1 MQRFDFSYDFN
12 KKRMIVIYKNNLLV
26 ENKEQLQGYIE
37 KSNLPKNSVI
47 SNDLGGRL
55 NVCNIEIPYV
65 PEGNN
70 IINKGNG
77 IMSLPVPT
85 ELLNELSNVVNEF
98 STDCI
103 KNIMNTTEILPLK
116 GYGIEDMAR
125 DVRTAIE
132 NKRNFCI
139 IRNYQDHL
147 DGKNIITGELEIAM
161 YKYMSDEYCNI
172 AIEIV
177 GKKSLSGLRKLTEKD
192 LHSPEWL

>member
-12 KKRMIVIYKNNLLV
+12 KKKMIVIYKNNLLV

-37 KSNLPKNSVI
+37 KSNLPKNSII

-98 STDCI
+98 SSDCI

-116 GYGIEDMAR
+116 GYGIEDMIN
-125 DVRTAIE
+125 DVKTAIE
-132 NKRNFCI
+132 KKRNFCI
-139 IRNYQDHL
+139 IRNYQDFL

-161 YKYMSDEYCNI
+161 YKYMSEEYCNI
-172 AIEIV
+172 AIEIA
-177 GKKSLSGLRKLTEKD
+177 GKKSLSGLKKLTEKD
-192 LHSPEWL
+192 LHKPEWL

>member
-12 KKRMIVIYKNNLLV
+12 RKKMIVIYKNNLLV

-47 SNDLGGRL
+47 SNDQGGRS

-65 PEGNN
+65 PDGNN

-77 IMSLPVPT
+77 VMSLPVPT

-98 STDCI
+98 SSDCI

-116 GYGIEDMAR
+116 GYGIDNMAEDVKA
-125 DVRTAIE
+125 AIT

-139 IRNYQDHL
+139 IRNYQDYL
-147 DGKNIITGELEIAM
+147 DGKNIITGEIEIAM
-161 YKYMSDEYCNI
+161 YKYMSEEYCNI
-172 AIEIV
+172 AIEV
-177 GKKSLSGLRKLTEKD
+177 AGKKSLSGLRKLTEKD
-192 LHSPEWL
+192 LHKPEWL